1 MGKAMN
7 TERPAAASILTVDR
21 INTFYGQSHVLQ
33 CVSLEIQ
40 AKEVVCLLGRNGVG
54 KTTTLRSIMGLTP
67 PRTGQILLKGKD
79 ITGKPPF
86 RIAQRGIGY
95 MPDDRRIFPSL
106 TLYENL
112 EMARRLPSEGKSEW
126 SFQKIYEL
134 FPIFVEL
141 KDRKGNYLSGGEQKM
156 AAIGRAL
163 MKNPDLLL
171 LDEPSEGLAP
181 LVVQNLAEI
190 IGHIRSEGVTILL
203 ADQNFKFCRKT
214 SDRGY
219 ILEKGM
225 VQYQGLM
232 EEIWQNEEIVKKY
245 LVI

>member
-1 MGKAMN
+1 MN
-7 TERPAAASILTVDR
+7 SEKPDPVPILIVDR
-21 INTFYGQSHVLQ
+21 IDTFYGQSHVLQ
-33 CVSLEIQ
+33 GVSFEMQ
-40 AKEVVCLLGRNGVG
+40 AKEVICLLGRNGVG

-67 PRTGQILLKGKD
+67 PRTGRILLKGKD

-86 RIAQRGIGY
+86 QIARRGIGY
-95 MPDDRRIFPSL
+95 MPDDRRIFPDL

-112 EMARRLPSEGKSEW
+112 EMARRLTSEGKNQWTFE
-126 SFQKIYEL
+126 KIYDL
-134 FPIFVEL
+134 FPIFIEL

-163 MKNPDLLL
+163 MKNPALLL

-181 LVVQNLAEI
+181 LVVQNLAEV
-190 IGHIRSEGVTILL
+190 IGRIRSEGVAILL
-203 ADQNFKFCRKT
+203 ADQNFRFCRRT

-225 VQYQGLM
+225 IQYHGMM